1 MSLCVTGIVVP
12 DVLKGYT
19 AFIFRVKLCKEKCG
33 FLCVCVELH
42 TQIHLHGCIVL
53 GLPDPEDEGTM
64 TLQNILS
71 YTPNVTE

>member
-1 MSLCVTGIVVP
+1 MSLCVTGIVIP

-33 FLCVCVELH
+33 FVCVELH
-42 TQIHLHGCIVL
+42 IQIHLHGCIVL

-71 YTPNVTE
+71 CTLNDTE